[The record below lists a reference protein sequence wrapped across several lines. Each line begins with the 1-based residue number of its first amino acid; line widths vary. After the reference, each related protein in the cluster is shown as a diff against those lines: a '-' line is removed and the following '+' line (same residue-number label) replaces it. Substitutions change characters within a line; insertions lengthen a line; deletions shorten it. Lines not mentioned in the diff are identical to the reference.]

1 MGNKKSGLLYGISG
15 ILGVCLLT
23 LFDQWTKYLA
33 VVHLKDKDDIILIP
47 GVFQLQYLENR
58 GAAFG
63 IFQNKKIFFFLITA
77 VMIAVF
83 AYCYV
88 RLLNQKSY
96 RILRM
101 LCVTYTAGAL
111 GNLIDRIFRGYVVDM
126 IYFVPINFPVFNVA
140 DCYITVSTVILL
152 IALFFCYQDDDF
164 SFLKQSGKAGKKH
177 E

>member
-1 MGNKKSGLLYGISG
+1 MKKKRAGFAALL
-15 ILGVCLLT
+15 CTLLIV
-23 LFDQWTKYLA
+23 LDQITKALTVSVLKVHDI
-33 VVHLKDKDDIILIP
+33 VVIP
-47 GVFQLQYLENR
+47 GVLTLTYVENR

-140 DCYITVSTVILL
+140 DCYVTVSCILIVVMCL
-152 IALFFCYQDDDF
+152 LKLKEEDF
-164 SFLKQSGKAGKKH
+164 NKIFTIKKNY
-177 E
+177 

>member
-1 MGNKKSGLLYGISG
+1 MKKKRAGFAALL
-15 ILGVCLLT
+15 CTLLIV
-23 LFDQWTKYLA
+23 LDQITKALTVSVLKVHDI
-33 VVHLKDKDDIILIP
+33 VVIP
-47 GVFQLQYLENR
+47 GVLTLTYVENR

-101 LCVTYTAGAL
+101 LCVTYTAG
-111 GNLIDRIFRGYVVDM
+111 FRGYVVDM

-164 SFLKQSGKAGKKH
+164 SFLKPSGKAGKKH

>member
-1 MGNKKSGLLYGISG
+1 MKKKRAGFAALLCTLLIVLDQITKALTVSVLKVHDIVVIPGA
-15 ILGVCLLT
+15 LT
-23 LFDQWTKYLA
+23 LTY
-33 VVHLKDKDDIILIP
+33 V
-47 GVFQLQYLENR
+47 ENR

-63 IFQNKKIFFFLITA
+63 IFQNKK
-77 VMIAVF
+77 IAVF

-164 SFLKQSGKAGKKH
+164 SFLKPSGKAGKKH

>member
-1 MGNKKSGLLYGISG
+1 MKKKRAGFAALL
-15 ILGVCLLT
+15 CTLLIV
-23 LFDQWTKYLA
+23 LDQITKALTVSVLKVHDI
-33 VVHLKDKDDIILIP
+33 VVIP
-47 GVFQLQYLENR
+47 GVLTLTYVENR

-140 DCYITVSTVILL
+140 DCYVTVSCVLIVVMCLL
-152 IALFFCYQDDDF
+152 KLKEEDF
-164 SFLKQSGKAGKKH
+164 NKIFTIKKN
-177 E
+177 

>member
-1 MGNKKSGLLYGISG
+1 MKKKRAGFAALL
-15 ILGVCLLT
+15 CTLLIV
-23 LFDQWTKYLA
+23 LDQITKALTVSVLKVHDI
-33 VVHLKDKDDIILIP
+33 VVIP
-47 GVFQLQYLENR
+47 GVLTLTYVENR

-83 AYCYV
+83 A
-88 RLLNQKSY
+88 Y

-164 SFLKQSGKAGKKH
+164 SFLKPSGKAGKKH